1 MERLEA
7 ALAKAREMRQSA
19 LGAKAPQ
26 EVGARPSAAASVDA
40 LWASL
45 PDFYL
50 DEERAQR
57 FRITTLKGGK
67 DAGPY
72 DMLRSRT
79 LRAMKEKGWRRLA
92 VTSPDPGCGK
102 TTISMNLAFSLARQK
117 DLRVMLAD
125 LDLRRPSLLKA
136 LGGTVKSSFW
146 EVLDRR
152 AALEDCAMRYGDN
165 LLVAMNRGPAAHPAE
180 LLQSPQTIAVL
191 NEIEAQWRP
200 DIIIFDMSPLLASD
214 DNLGFL
220 GNCDSALLVAASE
233 STTMN
238 NIDLCE
244 KELAGLTNVLGIV
257 LNKCRYQDDSVGYS
271 YGHY

>member
-19 LGAKAPQ
+19 LGAQVPQ
-26 EVGARPSAAASVDA
+26 GENHRSATVGATDA
-40 LWASL
+40 LWAAL
-45 PDFYL
+45 PEFGL
-50 DEERAQR
+50 DQERAQK
-57 FRITTLKGGK
+57 FRITALKGGK

-79 LRAMKEKGWRRLA
+79 LRAMKDKGWRRLA
-92 VTSPDPGCGK
+92 ITSPDPGCGK

-117 DLRVMLAD
+117 DLRIMLAD
-125 LDLRRPSLLKA
+125 LDLRRPSLMKA
-136 LGGTVKSSFW
+136 LGGSVKSSFW
-146 EVLDRR
+146 EVLERR
-152 AALEDCAMRYGDN
+152 ADLSDCAMRYGDN
-165 LLVAMNRGPAAHPAE
+165 LLVAMNRAPALHPAE

-220 GNCDSALLVAASE
+220 GNCDSALLVTASE
-233 STTMN
+233 STMMN

-244 KELAGLTNVLGIV
+244 KELASLTNVLGIV

>member
-19 LGAKAPQ
+19 LGPQ
-26 EVGARPSAAASVDA
+26 PTTGRDTQSGPALGADV
-40 LWASL
+40 LWHSL
-45 PDFYL
+45 PEFHL
-50 DEERAQR
+50 DEERTQK
-57 FRITTLKGGK
+57 FRITALKGGK

-79 LRAMKEKGWRRLA
+79 LRAMKEKVWRRLA

-117 DLRVMLAD
+117 DLRVMLVD

-136 LGGTVKSSFW
+136 LGGSVKSSFW
-146 EVLDRR
+146 EVLERR
-152 AALEDCAMRYGDN
+152 AEFADCAMRYGDN
-165 LLVAMNRGPAAHPAE
+165 LLVAMNRGPALHPAE

-191 NEIEAQWRP
+191 HEIEAQWRP
-200 DIIIFDMSPLLASD
+200 DIMIFDMSPLLASD

-220 GNCDSALLVAASE
+220 GNCDSALLVTASE

-244 KELAGLTNVLGIV
+244 KELASLTNVLGIV
-257 LNKCRYQDDSVGYS
+257 LNKCRYQDDSVGYN

>member
-19 LGAKAPQ
+19 LGTSTAQDGP
-26 EVGARPSAAASVDA
+26 ARQISAVA
-40 LWASL
+40 LDGQWTAL
-45 PDFYL
+45 PEFAI
-50 DEERAQR
+50 DEERAQKY
-57 FRITTLKGGK
+57 RITTLKGGK

-92 VTSPDPGCGK
+92 ITSPDPGCGK

-117 DLRVMLAD
+117 DLRVMLVD

-136 LGGTVKSSFW
+136 LGGSVKSSFW
-146 EVLDRR
+146 EVLERR
-152 AALEDCAMRYGDN
+152 ADFADCSMRYGEN
-165 LLVAMNRGPAAHPAE
+165 LLVAMNRGPAQHPAE
-180 LLQSPQTIAVL
+180 LLQAPQTIAVL

-200 DIIIFDMSPLLASD
+200 DIMIFDMSPLLASD

-220 GNCDSALLVAASE
+220 GNCDSALLVTASE
-233 STTMN
+233 STTMS

-244 KELAGLTNVLGIV
+244 KELASLTNVLGIV

>member
-19 LGAKAPQ
+19 LGAGRLDGGTK
-26 EVGARPSAAASVDA
+26 AASPAAIDT
-40 LWASL
+40 LWSSL
-45 PDFYL
+45 PEFHV
-50 DEERAQR
+50 DEDRAHKY
-57 FRITTLKGGK
+57 RITALRGGK

-79 LRAMKEKGWRRLA
+79 MRAMKEKGWRRLA
-92 VTSPDPGCGK
+92 ITSPDPGCGK

-117 DLRVMLAD
+117 DLRVMLVD

-136 LGGTVKSSFW
+136 LGGSVRSSFW
-146 EVLDRR
+146 EVLERKADL
-152 AALEDCAMRYGDN
+152 ADCAMRYGDN
-165 LLVAMNRGPAAHPAE
+165 LLVAMNKAPASHPAE
-180 LLQSPQTIAVL
+180 LLQSPQTITVL
-191 NEIEAQWRP
+191 HEIEAQWRP
-200 DIIIFDMSPLLASD
+200 DILIFDMSPLLASD

-220 GNCDSALLVAASE
+220 GNCDSALLVTASE
-233 STTMN
+233 STTMS

-257 LNKCRYQDDSVGYS
+257 LNKCRYQDDSVGYT
-271 YGHY
+271 YGQY

>member
-19 LGAKAPQ
+19 LGVKPADGGSG
-26 EVGARPSAAASVDA
+26 GAVAAGAVDT
-40 LWASL
+40 LWTSL
-45 PDFYL
+45 PEFQVD
-50 DEERAQR
+50 DERAHK
-57 FRITTLKGGK
+57 FRISALKAGK

-92 VTSPDPGCGK
+92 ITSPDPGCGK

-117 DLRVMLAD
+117 DLRIMLAD

-136 LGGTVKSSFW
+136 LGGSVRASFW
-146 EVLDRR
+146 EVLERR
-152 AALEDCAMRYGDN
+152 ADLSDCSMRHGEN
-165 LLVAMNRGPAAHPAE
+165 LLVAMNTSPAPHPAE

-191 NEIEAQWRP
+191 SEIEAQWRP
-200 DIIIFDMSPLLASD
+200 DILIFDMSPLLASD

-220 GNCDSALLVAASE
+220 GNCDSALLIAASE
-233 STTMN
+233 STTMS

-244 KELAGLTNVLGIV
+244 KELASLTNVLGIV
-257 LNKCRYQDDSVGYS
+257 LNKCRYQDESIGYN